1 MEMPLVVETLRLLQ
15 PVDRDPFLIG
25 LGGPALTSPA
35 SPELRALIEPPNPT
49 RNT

>member
-1 MEMPLVVETLRLLQ
+1 MEMPLVVETLGLVQ

-25 LGGPALTSPA
+25 LAGPAPTTPA
-35 SPELRALIEPPNPT
+35 SPEPRALIEPPNPR

>member
-1 MEMPLVVETLRLLQ
+1 MEMPLVVEMLGLVQ

-25 LGGPALTSPA
+25 LGGPAPATSA
-35 SPELRALIEPPNPT
+35 SPETRALIDRPNPP